1 MSAITVALGRKV
13 RMTLTL
19 DADLVERLGADEP
32 ASLSA
37 AVNAVL
43 RAEVERRARV
53 ASVRQLADDLDALY
67 GPPDPAAVAPGWADA
82 GPGWPAWLPG

>member
-1 MSAITVALGRKV
+1 MYDAGMTLVSESPPNKV
-13 RMTLTL
+13 RKTLTL
-19 DADLVERLGADEP
+19 DTDLVDTFSADDP

-43 RAEVERRARV
+43 RAEQHRRARA

-67 GPPDPAAVAPGWADA
+67 GPVDEEAVAVAA
-82 GPGWPAWLPG
+82 AMLV